1 MCKPWHDAHHFE
13 QFLSAVVEQVRR
25 VAKMGQLPD
34 GIRYTLEDIGGPFR
48 IEKVSIYDGSYEIEA
63 WPDGHRARIY
73 HAPSRGYISFGSAAP
88 LPEEK
93 EELARAFLPFLKT
106 LEML

>member
-1 MCKPWHDAHHFE
+1 MCKPWHDPYHFE
-13 QFLSAVVEQVRR
+13 QFLSAIMEQVRR
-25 VAKMGQLPD
+25 VADKGKLPGD
-34 GIRYTLEDIGGPFR
+34 IRYELRDVGPFK
-48 IEKVSIYDGSYEIEA
+48 IEVVSIYDGAYEIEA

-73 HAPSRGYISFGSAAP
+73 HAPSRGYISFGSTSP

-106 LEML
+106 MEML

>member
-1 MCKPWHDAHHFE
+1 MYKPWHDPYHFE
-13 QFLSAVVEQVRR
+13 QFLSAVMEQVRR
-25 VAKMGQLPD
+25 VVKGGKLPD
-34 GIRYTLEDIGGPFR
+34 GILYEFKDIGGPFK
-48 IEKVSIYDGSYEIEA
+48 IEKVSIYDGAYEIEA

-73 HAPSRGYISFGSAAP
+73 HAPSRGYISFGSTSP

-106 LEML
+106 MEML